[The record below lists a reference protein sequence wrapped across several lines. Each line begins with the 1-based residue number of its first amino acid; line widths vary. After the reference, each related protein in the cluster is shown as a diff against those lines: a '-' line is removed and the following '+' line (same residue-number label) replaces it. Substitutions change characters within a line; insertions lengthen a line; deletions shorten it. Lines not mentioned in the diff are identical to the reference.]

1 MAREYKKKYP
11 EMINLRLMRARR
23 GYTLSELAERSGVTR
38 GMISQYE
45 RGYYKPHAVT
55 LAKLAKA
62 LECDVAEIVE
72 G

>member
-1 MAREYKKKYP
+1 MAREYKKKHP
-11 EMINLRLMRARR
+11 EMVNLRLMRARR
-23 GYTLSELAERSGVTR
+23 GYTLSELAERSGVNS

-72 G
+72 